1 MEYTQSDSFTIHTGT
16 GNRMH
21 DSAKPIPTAV
31 SDKDLN
37 MVIWSLMEVVKAAGQ
52 TPMSFDPSN
61 PASYSVIKNALDTIY
76 TQEVAQICLF
86 PVATA
91 PAGFLKCNGANVSR
105 TTYAKLFA
113 RIGTTFGAGDG
124 WSTFTLPDLRGEFI
138 RGWDDGRGVDVGRLI
153 GSWQAGQM
161 PSHTHRVSTE
171 AGTNGGANLAQ
182 TDRGYWNYLDPRT
195 TEATGGTENGSENR
209 PRNLALLA
217 CIKY

>member
-37 MVIWSLMEVVKAAGQ
+37 MVIWSLMEVVKAAGL
-52 TPMSFDPSN
+52 TPMSFDPDN
-61 PASYSVIKNALDTIY
+61 PASYSVLKNALDAIY
-76 TQEVAQICLF
+76 TQEVGQICLF
-86 PVATA
+86 PVTTA
-91 PAGFLKCNGANVSR
+91 PAGFLKANGANVSR

-138 RGWDDGRGVDVGRLI
+138 RGWDDGRGVDVGRLL

-161 PSHTHRVSTE
+161 PYHTHSITSSSSGGNDGFE
-171 AGTNGGANLAQ
+171 GTANSGASQSGGA
-182 TDRGYWNYLDPRT
+182 
-195 TEATGGTENGSENR
+195 GGTENGSENR